1 MPIQEIEELKKALVA
16 QLDPLRLYLF
26 GSFAEGRDTQ
36 DSDLDLYIV
45 VEDDAKDLAALT
57 TAAYRAV
64 RKIKKRPVDIVIGRA
79 AQFEARKRIPSVE
92 NEVYRKGVLLY
103 ES

>member
-26 GSFAEGRDTQ
+26 GSFAEGQESQ
-36 DSDLDLYIV
+36 DSDLDLYVV
-45 VEDDAKDLAALT
+45 VEDDAQDLAALT

-64 RKIKKRPVDIVIGRA
+64 RKIKKHPVDIVVGRA
-79 AQFEARKRIPSVE
+79 AQFEARKHIPSVE
-92 NEVYRKGVLLY
+92 SEVYRKGVLLY
-103 ES
+103 EA

>member
-1 MPIQEIEELKKALVA
+1 MPIPEIEELKRALVA

-36 DSDLDLYIV
+36 NSDLDLYIV
-45 VEDDAKDLAALT
+45 VEDDVQDLAALT

-64 RKIKKRPVDIVIGRA
+64 RKIKKRPVDIVVGRA
-79 AQFEARKRIPSVE
+79 AQFETRKLTPSVE
-92 NEVYRKGVLLY
+92 NEVYRNGVLLY
-103 ES
+103 EA

>member
-1 MPIQEIEELKKALVA
+1 MPIPEIEELKRALVA

-45 VEDDAKDLAALT
+45 VEDDAQDLAALT

-64 RKIKKRPVDIVIGRA
+64 RKIKKRPVDIVVGRA
-79 AQFEARKRIPSVE
+79 AQFEVRKRTPSVE